1 VIGNLLQPELVELI
15 AKRDFAQLRAILCDF
30 SPADLAEIFFDL
42 KPDDEAVLLRILP
55 NDIAAQVFEYLP
67 VDDQE
72 KMLHAL
78 GTEKVA
84 QILNDIAPDDRT
96 ALLEELPSAATQK
109 LLALLQPEERKIA
122 TDLLG
127 YPKGSIGRR
136 MTPHY
141 VAIQQNWT
149 VAEVLA
155 HLRDE
160 KDKIDSMSQLYV
172 VDSKGHLVD
181 YVRLRNLVIAPLQMS
196 VLELL
201 ENQQI
206 FLRATDDQETAVS
219 AFKKYDATILPVV
232 DSKDVLVGVVTVDD
246 VLDVAERE
254 ATEDIQKLGGV
265 EALDAPYLKIDLMG
279 MVRKR
284 APWLVILFLSEMLT
298 SSAMMFFQ
306 DEISKAIVLV
316 LFLPL
321 IMSSGGNSGSQA
333 TSLIIRAMALG
344 EVTLGHWWNVMRREI
359 ISGLLLGIILG
370 VIGFIRIAIWHYAF
384 HNMYGPH
391 WLLVA
396 FTILFSLI
404 GVVLWGSLSGSMLP
418 FLLKRVGLDPA
429 ASSAPFV
436 ATLVD
441 VTGIVIYFHV
451 AVWTLSGTLLAAPAP
466 GIVPLDYKQ
475 TPDSFNAMLAL
486 PEQWEVEKVELHTN
500 DNNHTLW
507 IEIHETDAFTKDLK
521 CDKCGG
527 PLEIVGHEKAQTW
540 SYPDTLGYHT
550 EIECSLPQLRCK
562 KCGEAPAK
570 FPVKLPWEEK
580 GKLISPQALLEFK
593 PKMAGWEFPYFV
605 PSSAAG

>member
-1 VIGNLLQPELVELI
+1 MIGNLLQPELVELI
-15 AKRDFAQLRAILCDF
+15 ANRDFAQLRAILCDF
-30 SPADLAEIFFDL
+30 APVDIAEIFFDL
-42 KPDDEAVLLRILP
+42 SPEDEAVLLRILP
-55 NDIAAQVFEYLP
+55 NDVAAQVFEYLP
-67 VDDQE
+67 VEDQE

-78 GTEKVA
+78 GTETVA

-109 LLALLQPEERKIA
+109 LLALLLPEERKIA

-155 HLRDE
+155 HLRTE
-160 KDKIDSMSQLYV
+160 EHKRDSINQLYV

-181 YVRLRNLVIAPLQMS
+181 YVRLRNLVVAPLQMS

-206 FLRATDDQETAVS
+206 FLRASDDQETAVA

-232 DSKDVLVGVVTVDD
+232 DSKDMLVGVVTVDD
-246 VLDVAERE
+246 VFDVAERE

-265 EALDAPYLKIDLMG
+265 EALDAPYLKTNVFG

-298 SSAMMFFQ
+298 STAMTFFQ
-306 DEISKAIVLV
+306 DEIAKAVVLV

-333 TSLIIRAMALG
+333 TTLIIRAMALG
-344 EVTLGHWWNVMRREI
+344 EVTLRDWWRVMRREI
-359 ISGLLLGIILG
+359 GSGLLLGGILG
-370 VIGFIRIAIWHYAF
+370 VIGFVRITAWHF
-384 HNMYGPH
+384 TFNRSTGGMYGPY
-391 WLLVA
+391 WWLVA
-396 FTILFSLI
+396 LTILISLI

-418 FLLKRVGLDPA
+418 FLLRRVGLDPA

-441 VTGIVIYFHV
+441 VTGVVIYFTVAYAVYLKHV
-451 AVWTLSGTLLAAPAP
+451 PATVA
-466 GIVPLDYKQ
+466 I
-475 TPDSFNAMLAL
+475 
-486 PEQWEVEKVELHTN
+486 
-500 DNNHTLW
+500 
-507 IEIHETDAFTKDLK
+507 
-521 CDKCGG
+521 
-527 PLEIVGHEKAQTW
+527 GH
-540 SYPDTLGYHT
+540 
-550 EIECSLPQLRCK
+550 
-562 KCGEAPAK
+562 
-570 FPVKLPWEEK
+570 
-580 GKLISPQALLEFK
+580 
-593 PKMAGWEFPYFV
+593 
-605 PSSAAG
+605 